1 MLGSSLS
8 QEIGSLAPPM
18 IRIAHEIL
26 DTAKYLDLARSN
38 MVAAWPKSYYR
49 RELIQLKF
57 FHKRMFVMNRPAD
70 IQHVMVANAPNY
82 RKSLANRQSLKPLLG
97 KGLFVSE
104 GKLWERQRKI
114 MSPATHKKRLAGYA
128 ETMMEAGLEVAGVW
142 EQDRVDAEV
151 DLMEEMTLL
160 TSDIITRTMFGV
172 VLGERNTTLYQS
184 FQDYLASHGRIHISE
199 LIGLPSWIPRPGQA
213 RGRAAVRQF
222 DQVIASV
229 ILERHGKKEPKDDLL
244 QMLVD
249 FREESGEPMTDQ
261 LLRDEV
267 ASIYLAG
274 HETTAITLT
283 WAFYL
288 LHEHPDIK
296 DRLWQ
301 ELEKA
306 LVGRRPTYEDLPNL
320 PLTRAIVDETLRLY
334 PPVHVFS
341 RQALGED
348 EISGSR
354 VPKGSFMTISS
365 WVLHRHK
372 LHWEDP
378 DRFDPDRFLP
388 GRSKQVKPFAY
399 IPFGAGPRI
408 CMGKHFGLVEATLLL
423 ALFAQNFDLKLR
435 PGHPVEPLG
444 RMTLRPHQGMPMRV
458 VRRAR

>member
-1 MLGSSLS
+1 MF
-8 QEIGSLAPPM
+8 
-18 IRIAHEIL
+18 RIAHEIL

-57 FHKRMFVMNRPAD
+57 FHKRMFVMNRPED
-70 IQHVMVANAPNY
+70 IQHVMVANASNY

-97 KGLFVSE
+97 KGVFVSE
-104 GKLWERQRKI
+104 GKLWERQRRI

-128 ETMMEAGLEVAGVW
+128 ETMVEAGLEIVEAW
-142 EQDRVDAEV
+142 ERHRVDGEV

-172 VLGERNTTLYQS
+172 VLGKRNAILYQA

-213 RGRAAVRQF
+213 KGRAAVRQF
-222 DQVIASV
+222 DEVIASV
-229 ILERHGKKEPKDDLL
+229 IEERQRQGNSKDDLL
-244 QMLVD
+244 QMLID
-249 FREESGEPMTDQ
+249 FRSETGESMTDE
-261 LLRDEV
+261 LLRDEI

-288 LHEHPDIK
+288 LHERPEIK
-296 DRLWQ
+296 ERLWA
-301 ELEKA
+301 ELESA
-306 LVGRRPTYEDLPNL
+306 LAGRNPSYQDLPNL

-341 RQALGED
+341 RQALGDD
-348 EISGSR
+348 EISGNR

-365 WVLHRHK
+365 WVLHRHQ
-372 LHWEDP
+372 LHWEKP
-378 DRFDPDRFLP
+378 DTFDPDRFMP

-399 IPFGAGPRI
+399 IPFGAGPRV

-423 ALFAQNFDLKLR
+423 ALFGQRFDLKLR
-435 PGHPVEPLG
+435 SGHPVEPLG
-444 RMTLRPHQGMPMRV
+444 RMTLRPHQGMPMEV
-458 VRRAR
+458 ARRQR